1 MEARPRIIR
10 RYEGGYR
17 MIDRPKF
24 NEMTYDDIRFY
35 DKNYKSHVERHGYY
49 DTIEMK
55 MDGIWGC
62 MVITD
67 GKYVIYSRTGKAK
80 AVGDIEHSVDMIL
93 LGEYMKGSHWGHKMG
108 MDGHF
113 YVFDCLQFKK
123 DLKPYQLTTRRKYIK
138 KSLRD
143 IRIQNESYDTESD
156 FGWIRQLPHYPIRD
170 SWSMWYQYVKRQG
183 YEGLVLKNSKS
194 KYGDVGAWARVKN
207 TTEIDYMCIGFEPA
221 DPESRYAGQVGAVRG
236 SLIDHPCDVKCG
248 GLTDAQRKEFTDNPE
263 KFIGKVFTATGHG
276 WFPSGS
282 IRHPKYSHF
291 RDDKSMMEC
300 TYDQIPESHRYES

>member
-1 MEARPRIIR
+1 
-10 RYEGGYR
+10 
-17 MIDRPKF
+17 
-24 NEMTYDDIRFY
+24 
-35 DKNYKSHVERHGYY
+35 
-49 DTIEMK
+49 
-55 MDGIWGC
+55 
-62 MVITD
+62 
-67 GKYVIYSRTGKAK
+67 
-80 AVGDIEHSVDMIL
+80 MIL

-108 MDGHF
+108 LDGQF
-113 YVFDCLQFKK
+113 FAFDCLQYKK
-123 DLKPYQLTTRRKYIK
+123 DLKPYQLTTRRKYITK
-138 KSLRD
+138 A
-143 IRIQNESYDTESD
+143 IEHIEENNTEMIWVS
-156 FGWIRQLPHYPIRD
+156 RLPHFPLSDI
-170 SWSMWYQYVKRQG
+170 WSLWHYKVKNKG
-183 YEGLVLKNSKS
+183 YEGLVMKNSKS
-194 KYGDVGAWARVKN
+194 KYGDVGAWARVKH

-282 IRHPKYSHF
+282 IRHPKYSYF

>member
-24 NEMTYDDIRFY
+24 NEMTYDDIRYY
-35 DKNYKSHVERHGYY
+35 DKNWTSHVEKWGYY

-55 MDGIWGC
+55 MDGKWGC

-80 AVGDIEHSVDMIL
+80 AVGDIKHSVDMIL

-113 YVFDCLQFKK
+113 YAFDCLQFKK

-221 DPESRYAGQVGAVRG
+221 DPESRYTGQVGAVRG
-236 SLIDHPCDVKCG
+236 SLIDYPCDVKCG
-248 GLTDAQRKEFTDNPE
+248 GLTDAQRIEFTDNPE

-282 IRHPKYSHF
+282 IRHPKYSYF

>member
-1 MEARPRIIR
+1 
-10 RYEGGYR
+10 

-35 DKNYKSHVERHGYY
+35 DKNYRSHVERYGYY

-80 AVGDIEHSVDMIL
+80 AVGDIKHSVDMIL

-113 YVFDCLQFKK
+113 YAFDCLQFKK

-282 IRHPKYSHF
+282 IRHPKYSYF

>member
-1 MEARPRIIR
+1 
-10 RYEGGYR
+10 

-35 DKNYKSHVERHGYY
+35 DKNYRSHVERYGYY

-80 AVGDIEHSVDMIL
+80 AVGDIKHSVDMIL

-113 YVFDCLQFKK
+113 YAFDCLQFKK

-282 IRHPKYSHF
+282 IRHPKYSYF

-300 TYDQIPESHRYES
+300 TYDQIPASHRYES

>member
-1 MEARPRIIR
+1 
-10 RYEGGYR
+10 

-35 DKNYKSHVERHGYY
+35 DKNYRSHVERYGYY

-113 YVFDCLQFKK
+113 YAFDCLQFKK

-170 SWSMWYQYVKRQG
+170 SWSMWYQFVKRQG

-248 GLTDAQRKEFTDNPE
+248 GLTDEQRIEFTDNPE

-282 IRHPKYSHF
+282 IRHPKYSYF

>member
-1 MEARPRIIR
+1 
-10 RYEGGYR
+10 

-24 NEMTYDDIRFY
+24 NEMTYDDIRYY

-80 AVGDIEHSVDMIL
+80 AVGDIKHSVDMIL

-113 YVFDCLQFKK
+113 YAFDCLQFKK

-156 FGWIRQLPHYPIRD
+156 FGWIRHCPTTLSVTHGVCGI
-170 SWSMWYQYVKRQG
+170 SMLNVKG
-183 YEGLVLKNSKS
+183 
-194 KYGDVGAWARVKN
+194 
-207 TTEIDYMCIGFEPA
+207 M
-221 DPESRYAGQVGAVRG
+221 
-236 SLIDHPCDVKCG
+236 
-248 GLTDAQRKEFTDNPE
+248 
-263 KFIGKVFTATGHG
+263 KV
-276 WFPSGS
+276 
-282 IRHPKYSHF
+282 
-291 RDDKSMMEC
+291 
-300 TYDQIPESHRYES
+300 